1 MAANAVVRARIDE
14 DIKNEAT
21 LVLEAMGLTVS
32 DALRMMMVR
41 IAKEKSLPFEPL
53 VPNAKTIS
61 AMHEAR
67 DRQLKSFGSTKALMK
82 DLNAKN

>member
-53 VPNAKTIS
+53 VPNAKTIA
-61 AMHEAR
+61 AMREAR